1 MTECGTGRAGSL
13 TAGRRARFIAAMT
26 QVLFYHLERRPL
38 ERVLP
43 QLLEKTLQRGWRA
56 VVETGSAERAEALSN
71 LLWTYRDEAFLP
83 HGTREDGH
91 QALQPIWLT
100 DKPENPNGAQV
111 LFLVDGASAE
121 SLEGLERAVYLFD
134 GKDAEAVEAARRH
147 WREASGAGHEV
158 TYWRED
164 ESGRWQK
171 QA

>member
-1 MTECGTGRAGSL
+1 MTE
-13 TAGRRARFIAAMT
+13 
-26 QVLFYHLERRPL
+26 VLFYHLERRPL

-43 QLLEKTLQRGWRA
+43 QLLEKTLARGWRA

-71 LLWTYRDEAFLP
+71 LLWTWRDEAFLP

-91 QALQPIWLT
+91 AALQPIWLT
-100 DKPENPNGAQV
+100 DRYENPNGAQV
-111 LFLVDGASAE
+111 LFLVDGAAAE

-134 GKDAEAVEAARRH
+134 GKDAEAVEAARQH